1 MWADL
6 YDILIGMQISINTN
20 DNPTDEHKELSLKII
35 KLIFSTIAVKPDRLK
50 QLDVDKEF
58 LDSLDLPRLLKSP
71 NEEER
76 ELSLNFCIIL
86 LNEEAQVTLSDLVE
100 YDMTTRDI
108 LTKGQMKRMWETI
121 RHLAKQVGSD
131 AVEEVL
137 G

>member
-20 DNPTDEHKELSLKII
+20 DKPTDEHNELSLKII

-108 LTKGQMKRMWETI
+108 LTKG
-121 RHLAKQVGSD
+121 
-131 AVEEVL
+131 
-137 G
+137 